1 MVLLLAS
8 KGIKMLKPLDK
19 HYQNVNFKQRREKE
33 RDKVSKRK
41 FNPVN
46 LEVSPKNKGLEKEVC
61 GVVPRAHQWGE
72 PCSRFLYSCWYEG
85 GLPVF
90 VFKAV

>member
-8 KGIKMLKPLDK
+8 KGIKTLKDLDT

-41 FNPVN
+41 FNPV
-46 LEVSPKNKGLEKEVC
+46 LTWRFPPKTKD
-61 GVVPRAHQWGE
+61 
-72 PCSRFLYSCWYEG
+72 
-85 GLPVF
+85 
-90 VFKAV
+90 